1 MSNICIE
8 LGRVPPV
15 GTPLFIKLGVVSIQ
29 PPAERQGTPAAM
41 WNITAA
47 YATAPNASLQ
57 TFPQGF
63 AVAYSVSADELPSA
77 VHGAVALG
85 THFNLNPQRIMAA
98 DDLLTAQIPD
108 LNAFLVGDQQVP
120 GQEGTGLRQP
130 AVSSHH
136 TMPWFVTEILKIADA
151 LPKPEVVVPVPTLVP
166 GELKPLTPTLAKPK
180 ATLAKAKPK
189 AAPRKK
195 RASKVKATA
204 ASS

>member
-29 PPAERQGTPAAM
+29 PPAAREGAAAAM

-47 YATAPNASLQ
+47 YATAADANLQ

-77 VHGAVALG
+77 VHGAVALS
-85 THFNLNPQRIMAA
+85 THFNLSPQRIMAA
-98 DDLLTAQIPD
+98 DDPLTAKIPN

-136 TMPWFVTEILKIADA
+136 TMPWFATEILKIADA
-151 LPKPEVVVPVPTLVP
+151 LPTPEAPAPLPTLVP
-166 GELKPLTPTLAKPK
+166 GDLKPLTPAPVKAAPAK
-180 ATLAKAKPK
+180 TK

-195 RASKVKATA
+195 RASKAKAA
-204 ASS
+204 PASS